1 METNTQLY
9 LDFARLFLGTI
20 ILFYASYTDI
30 KTRRASNMLWVIL
43 GISGLILLV
52 IQYFTIGFEN
62 QYYILFIPI
71 MIGLIYL
78 LFQMGLIFGGADAK
92 ALMAI
97 AILVPIQPAIAQFP
111 LWKTLMPFS
120 FVIFFNSLLLFLAIP
135 LGLFIFNIFKKDIK
149 FPHSFLGY
157 KTDIQK
163 ARKKFVWPL
172 EKIVDGKLKFIPMPK
187 NFDVNDEYD
196 ELEKHG
202 IKNIWVT
209 PKVPFMIPLLVGY
222 IVSFI
227 IGDILFHLMRVSI

>member
-9 LDFARLFLGTI
+9 LDFTRLFLGI
-20 ILFYASYTDI
+20 VILFYASYTDI

-62 QYYILFIPI
+62 QYYILFVPI

-157 KTDIQK
+157 KMDIK
-163 ARKKFVWPL
+163 KVRKKFVWPL
-172 EKIVDGKLKFIPMPK
+172 EKIVNGKLKFIPMPK

-209 PKVPFMIPLLVGY
+209 PKVPFMIPLLAGY

-227 IGDILFHLMRVSI
+227 IGDILFHLMGVPI

>member
-120 FVIFFNSLLLFLAIP
+120 FVIFFNSLILFLAIP
-135 LGLFIFNIFKKDIK
+135 IGLFIFNIFKKDIK

-157 KTDIQK
+157 RMDIKK

-202 IKNIWVT
+202 IKDIWVT
-209 PKVPFMIPLLVGY
+209 PKVPFMIPLLAGY

-227 IGDILFHLMRVSI
+227 IGDILFHLMGVPT